1 MKSNDDILNFLPLN
15 HPARKTHSLH
25 DFTLR
30 KELIAFPTFQK
41 TVEEIALLHY
51 RRRQSEVSEG
61 LLVYGQ
67 HGSGKSTAIT
77 HYLSQ
82 FKPKR
87 VAGVSRIPVLFSLT
101 PDTPSVVS
109 LSEALLTSLGDP
121 LAKRGTA
128 ATKLNRIVHFF
139 KECGVE
145 MLVLDEFQH
154 FYDTHRILEGRRV
167 SDWLKNLM
175 NLTGICIV
183 LVGLPRSI
191 AALNANPQLRRR
203 FRAPLHH
210 AEFRFND
217 AAAQRE
223 FRALLSA
230 LEQRLPVRCTP
241 SLAEPEVARRMYYA
255 THGLID
261 YVVKIIDG
269 AVAMSGVRTGE
280 SIGLEALA
288 SAFKNEVWK
297 ECPDWINPFLTEK
310 LRLLTQDKEPFGD
323 WDEPHQ
329 YLLSTR
335 TRTTAPKR
343 GFSEE
348 GGMRDA
354 HS

>member
-1 MKSNDDILNFLPLN
+1 MTQNDEILSLLPLN
-15 HPARKTHSLH
+15 HLARTAHSLH
-25 DFTLR
+25 HFTLR
-30 KELIAFPTFQK
+30 KELIAFPGFQK

-51 RRRQSEVSEG
+51 RWRQSGVCEG

-67 HGSGKSTAIT
+67 HGSGKSTAIK
-77 HYLSQ
+77 HYLTQ
-82 FKPKR
+82 FRRKR
-87 VAGVSRIPVLFSLT
+87 VVGVSKIPVLFALT
-101 PDTPSVVS
+101 PETPSVVS
-109 LSEALLTSLGDP
+109 LSDVLLTSLGDP
-121 LAKRGTA
+121 VATRGTA

-145 MLVLDEFQH
+145 MLVLDEFHH

-175 NLTGICIV
+175 NLTGVCIV

-203 FRAPLHH
+203 FSAPLHH
-210 AEFRFND
+210 AEFTFND
-217 AAAQRE
+217 AQAQRE

-230 LEQRLPVRCTP
+230 LEQRLPVSCIP
-241 SLAEPEVARRMYYA
+241 PLADPQMARRMYYA

-261 YVVKIIDG
+261 YVVKIMDD
-269 AVAMSGVRTGE
+269 AVAMSGLKAGE
-280 SIGLEALA
+280 TIGLEALA
-288 SAFKNEVWK
+288 SAFKRKVWA

-323 WDEPHQ
+323 WDGPLQ

-335 TRTTAPKR
+335 TRSMA
-343 GFSEE
+343 GMSSVSAN
-348 GGMRDA
+348 GGKLHA
-354 HS
+354 NP

>member
-1 MKSNDDILNFLPLN
+1 MKSNDDILSFLPLN
-15 HPARKTHSLH
+15 HTARKTHSLH

-30 KELIAFPTFQK
+30 KDLIAFPVFQK
-41 TVEEIALLHY
+41 TIEEIALLHY

-67 HGSGKSTAIT
+67 HGSGKSTAIK

-87 VAGVSRIPVLFSLT
+87 VAGASRIPVLFALT

-139 KECGVE
+139 KECSVE

-154 FYDTHRILEGRRV
+154 FYDSHRILEGRRV

-203 FRAPLHH
+203 FSAPLHH
-210 AEFRFND
+210 AEFTFND
-217 AAAQRE
+217 ASAQRE

-230 LEQRLPVRCTP
+230 LEQRLPVRCIP
-241 SLAEPEVARRMYYA
+241 SLTEPEMARRMYYA

-261 YVVKIIDG
+261 YVVKIMDD
-269 AVAMSGVRTGE
+269 AVSMSGVKAGE
-280 SIGLEALA
+280 SIGLEALT
-288 SAFKNEVWK
+288 SAFKRKVWK

-310 LRLLTQDKEPFGD
+310 LRRLTQVKEPFGD
-323 WDEPHQ
+323 WDNPDQ

-335 TRTTAPKR
+335 TRTTAPKSN
-343 GFSEE
+343 FSAE
-348 GGMRDA
+348 GGMRNA

>member
-1 MKSNDDILNFLPLN
+1 MKPNDDILGLLPPN
-15 HPARKTHSLH
+15 HLARKTHSLH
-25 DFTLR
+25 HFTLR

-51 RRRQSEVSEG
+51 RWRQSEVSEG

-67 HGSGKSTAIT
+67 HGSGKSTAIK
-77 HYLSQ
+77 HYLEQ
-82 FKPKR
+82 FKRKR
-87 VAGVSRIPVLFSLT
+87 VGGLSKIPVLFALT
-101 PDTPSVVS
+101 PETPSVVS
-109 LSEALLTSLGDP
+109 LSDVLLTSLGDP
-121 LAKRGTA
+121 LATRGTA

-145 MLVLDEFQH
+145 MLVLDEFHH

-203 FRAPLHH
+203 FSAPLHH
-210 AEFRFND
+210 AEFTFND
-217 AAAQRE
+217 AQAQHE
-223 FRALLSA
+223 FRGLLSA
-230 LEQRLPVRCTP
+230 LEQRLPVRCIP
-241 SLAEPEVARRMYYA
+241 SLTEPEMARRMYYA

-261 YVVKIIDG
+261 YVVKIIDD
-269 AVAMSGVRTGE
+269 AVAMSGLKVGE

-288 SAFKNEVWK
+288 SAFKRKVWA
-297 ECPDWINPFLTEK
+297 ECPDWINPFLAEK
-310 LRLLTQDKEPFGD
+310 LRRLTQVKEPFGD
-323 WDEPHQ
+323 WDNPDQ
-329 YLLSTR
+329 YLLSIR
-335 TRTTAPKR
+335 TRTTAPKSN
-343 GFSEE
+343 FSAE
-348 GGMRDA
+348 GGMRNA